1 MLLAGG
7 APGIL
12 VNTPSLFLVVLS
24 YTSSMLCFQHG
35 KLPLTNWPRFISG
48 TYWDGGLGLGLGLD
62 NNQSINHQHRQH
74 RTGQFTFHYIHNCLK
89 YASFISNMYLVENN
103 LFARLKAYSFNIP
116 VILEVNLILSD
127 SS

>member
-1 MLLAGG
+1 MIIVS
-7 APGIL
+7 APVQRIVFFGFFRL
-12 VNTPSLFLVVLS
+12 GLDLGLDLWS
-24 YTSSMLCFQHG
+24 
-35 KLPLTNWPRFISG
+35 
-48 TYWDGGLGLGLGLD
+48 YWDGGLGLGLGLD